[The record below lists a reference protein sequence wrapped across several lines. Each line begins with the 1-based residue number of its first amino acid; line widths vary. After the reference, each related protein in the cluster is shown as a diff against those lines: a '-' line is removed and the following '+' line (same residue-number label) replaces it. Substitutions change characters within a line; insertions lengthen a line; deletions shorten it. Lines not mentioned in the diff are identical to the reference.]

1 MRGLRVVALTG
12 LFGGL
17 AVAPAFAGPHGS
29 HGLHDG
35 SPGAWIGL
43 ALATLIGVGLAGG
56 ARRRRPAAI
65 VVLALLVGLF
75 GLESAVHS
83 VHHFSDPDAA
93 ASCAN
98 FAASQHVSGAC
109 AESPD
114 MGPPTR
120 TSESAPF
127 PGVERT
133 RPAPPFSSHESRAPP
148 VFPSA

>member
-1 MRGLRVVALTG
+1 MGLYSG
-12 LFGGL
+12 LS
-17 AVAPAFAGPHGS
+17 VAPAFADPHGS
-29 HGLHDG
+29 HALHDG

-65 VVLALLVGLF
+65 VLLALLVGLF

-98 FAASQHVSGAC
+98 FSASQNVSGAC

-114 MGPPTR
+114 VAPPTR
-120 TSESAPF
+120 TTEPDPF
-127 PGVERT
+127 AGAERT
-133 RPAPPFSSHESRAPP
+133 RPLPFFSSHESRAPP
-148 VFPSA
+148 SLLSA